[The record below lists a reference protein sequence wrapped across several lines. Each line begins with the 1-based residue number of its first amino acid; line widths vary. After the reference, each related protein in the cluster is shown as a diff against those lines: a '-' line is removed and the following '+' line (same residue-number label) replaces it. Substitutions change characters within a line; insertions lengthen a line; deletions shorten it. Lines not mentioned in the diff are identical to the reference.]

1 MIELTLDAQT
11 DRVDWS
17 EAKTLLHEDDF
28 DNGRSPAALRRSFEN
43 SQHVVYARINGRLV
57 GVARMLSDGICN
69 AYLLDVWTS
78 SLHRRQGIGSR
89 MVRDLL
95 ERVPGHHV
103 GLQTDDA
110 KGFYRSLGFQEQP
123 IFMSTVV
130 GTWLDHGQH

>member
-1 MIELTLDAQT
+1 MIDLTLDART

-17 EAKTLLHEDDF
+17 EAKRLLHEDDF
-28 DNGRSPAALRRSFEN
+28 DNGRSPEDFRRCFEN
-43 SQHVVYARINGRLV
+43 SQNVVYARADGQLV
-57 GVARMLSDGICN
+57 GMARMLSDGICN

-78 SLHRRQGIGSR
+78 ALHRRRGIGSR

-95 ERVPGHHV
+95 AQVPGHHV

-110 KGFYRSLGFQEQP
+110 EGFYRSLGFQEQR
-123 IFMSTVV
+123 IFMSTIV

>member
-1 MIELTLDAQT
+1 MIDLTLDAQT

-17 EAKTLLHEDDF
+17 EAKRLLHEDDF

-43 SQHVVYARINGRLV
+43 SQHVVYARI
-57 GVARMLSDGICN
+57 N

-110 KGFYRSLGFQEQP
+110 KAFYRSLGFQEQP